1 MTADEKKIS
10 ELFERVSSEMSPYRF
25 AHTVGVERAAL
36 RLGELYLP
44 DDLYE
49 LRVAALLHDITKELT
64 VEEHLDILR
73 VNGVEIT
80 ENILRSPKTLH
91 ARTAEFEAR
100 RCFPEYATENV
111 LSAVLKHT
119 VLDPDMS
126 LFDEIIYVAD
136 FIEENRTYTACID
149 MRDYVLSSVSDN
161 ISDNVMLIHRATLKI
176 IDFTLD
182 FIKRKNLF
190 VIDKT
195 LLAKEALERKIK
207 QI

>member
-1 MTADEKKIS
+1 MIEKLHALVKS
-10 ELFERVSSEMSPYRF
+10 RMGEKRF
-25 AHTVGVERAAL
+25 AHTLGVVKMADY
-36 RLGELYLP
+36 LGAKCLP
-44 DDLYE
+44 DMRKE
-49 LRVAALLHDITKELT
+49 LVYAAYLHDITKELSDSEQNELLLQCGFELT
-64 VEEHLDILR
+64 DSERLSKPIHHSYTAPIVILR
-73 VNGVEIT
+73 D
-80 ENILRSPKTLH
+80 
-91 ARTAEFEAR
+91 
-100 RCFPEYATENV
+100 FPEYATENV

>member
-1 MTADEKKIS
+1 
-10 ELFERVSSEMSPYRF
+10 
-25 AHTVGVERAAL
+25 
-36 RLGELYLP
+36 
-44 DDLYE
+44 
-49 LRVAALLHDITKELT
+49 
-64 VEEHLDILR
+64 
-73 VNGVEIT
+73 
-80 ENILRSPKTLH
+80 
-91 ARTAEFEAR
+91 
-100 RCFPEYATENV
+100 
-111 LSAVLKHT
+111 
-119 VLDPDMS
+119 MS